1 MLELVSFNT
10 LNFEFF
16 QKFIIFII
24 SLMILIKYGFE
35 EKSTFNDSL
44 FVYYM
49 FGIGVFLVTYCMLN
63 LEISL
68 GFAFGLFA
76 IFSMLRYRTE
86 VLSFKEMTYLFLVIV
101 LSLLSAVS
109 PLSNVELIVVNAI
122 ILTSAFFIQSNSNN
136 SILMEKIIKYEN
148 IENIKPENYANLIED
163 LKRRTGLKIQ
173 KVTISSIDFM
183 QDSAMLKAFYL

>member
-35 EKSTFNDSL
+35 EKSTFSDSL

-109 PLSNVELIVVNAI
+109 PLSNIELIVVNAI

-163 LKRRTGLKIQ
+163 LKRRTGLKIK

-183 QDSAMLKAFYL
+183 QDSAMLKVFYL